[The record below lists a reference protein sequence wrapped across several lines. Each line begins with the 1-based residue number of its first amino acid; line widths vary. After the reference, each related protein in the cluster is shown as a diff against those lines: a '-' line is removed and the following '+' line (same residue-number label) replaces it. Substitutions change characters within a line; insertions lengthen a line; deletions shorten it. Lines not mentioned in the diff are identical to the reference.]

1 MEKETERISKSLAI
15 VERQIVELKDSG
27 NKTALDIL
35 RKKEA
40 RLKEELK
47 GTQMTTNALAK
58 NLLAQRKN
66 IKGLSKIEF
75 NDLIRRLSKRPEYS
89 FLKTMPKDQIKN
101 DLQVTAKPV
110 GWRFKGRGNYDKPT
124 AKQIVAGK
132 KSGRVYNERRPLRSD
147 VSQVV
152 KLKDGGNISEKNY
165 YIQNNIGKAK
175 YTISYF
181 DGKTLNND
189 GSPFYG
195 IKIFKNKVAFMRGI
209 RDFEE
214 QGYKPKYSLEQG
226 GNVDLFQDYNNIPKN
241 VSLILEKNTAEFGDE
256 FGAMDFEDTKKM
268 QKEVEA
274 KGYTFDY
281 DMDGSIYGLRPINVP
296 LNHLEGYE
304 DEYAEGGNI
313 DDYISKNKFLH
324 NPIDEKEVLESATFK
339 VSRIKNG
346 KSSAN
351 LESIK
356 EDLNE
361 AKMNLYRLDIG
372 TLKPA
377 RIIGTGYRGNTRKMA
392 NTWLLKQIAINE
404 KTIELLKEPTANK
417 STSSSSIELYIK
429 TIAEKTATRP
439 LAVKKFVEYHKL
451 TDTQVLNLMQGIG
464 MGTIKGSDFASAI
477 VGDKVSEKAIVKFA
491 KSSEAFKTPKTITAS
506 AIKDA
511 SYISNRDIVS
521 LTIKKGSDTITING
535 NDILDGVYLKNT
547 TTMSAPKESASDI
560 VLKIITK
567 TKELD
572 KKVPF
577 WGNLKEKMTIVTA
590 SRVQKL
596 LDAGYDTKEIM
607 LIYLGINSVYDV
619 TIDNEFSYNAISGL
633 FDYEISY
640 IEEAI
645 EDYVELANLNQYE
658 LGLKYPELDWSK
670 IIEKYKISKTPK
682 KAFEKK
688 STRGNE
694 EVRYVYATYQG
705 DDVVVSTSVDRER
718 WISGKKEAKD
728 SYYSK
733 TPITDGNFKNGYWGI
748 TSSKKEIIMDI
759 LSMIVGQSTNY
770 YVKDIAVFRNN
781 LGGAH
786 AETLIENKIKFEQGG
801 NINNLKVGSK
811 VGFLRPNTGRY
822 EYAEILSINGD
833 DVNMVVRNSKN
844 KNWDNYFTEKLSRIE
859 KFSKMGSEDWS
870 DNRKLM
876 KLKFEQ
882 GGNIG
887 RTISFMDW
895 KGNVRKGVIT
905 EKLKRGYEV
914 LTSDGVALVEDSE
927 IIE

>member
-152 KLKDGGNISEKNY
+152 KLKDGGNVDNWVNYDKNHLINTETGMIVLKQTNLKDIQPKDIKGYERLEEGGNISEKNY

-181 DGKTLNND
+181 DGKTLNSD

-209 RDFEE
+209 RDLKE
-214 QGYKPKYSLEQG
+214 QGYKSKYKEG

-241 VSLILEKNTAEFGDE
+241 VSLILEKNTTEFGDE
-256 FGAMDFEDTKKM
+256 FGAMDFEDIKKM

-296 LNHLEGYE
+296 LNQIEGYE
-304 DEYAEGGNI
+304 DEYKDGGNI
-313 DDYISKNKFLH
+313 KNKKTILDLQIEEIAQLTNT
-324 NPIDEKEVLESATFK
+324 NPIAIKKFLEQNSLT
-339 VSRIKNG
+339 
-346 KSSAN
+346 
-351 LESIK
+351 E
-356 EDLNE
+356 
-361 AKMNLYRLDIG
+361 
-372 TLKPA
+372 
-377 RIIGTGYRGNTRKMA
+377 
-392 NTWLLKQIAINE
+392 KQIMAI
-404 KTIELLKEPTANK
+404 TIGLGRKQ
-417 STSSSSIELYIK
+417 IK
-429 TIAEKTATRP
+429 P
-439 LAVKKFVEYHKL
+439 F
-451 TDTQVLNLMQGIG
+451 DFLN
-464 MGTIKGSDFASAI
+464 AI
-477 VGDKVSEKAIVKFA
+477 VGGKSYEKAIIKFA
-491 KSSEAFKTPKTITAS
+491 KSNEAFKNPEMSIQERVNRDVKLYIELNMKAEGSFSANVRMAQLVIASLSDANFHDRAYEFAKLIDPKLSSKEQFYKSDLMNPSPSDFEIATHIAELS
-506 AIKDA
+506 DYEFVAIVEAYEYFLKDKNFIKESIALKQLLNPKSSSSKGLNKTSNLLKDA

-521 LTIKKGSDTITING
+521 LTIKKGSDTIKING
-535 NDILDGVYLKNT
+535 NDILDGVYLKNS
-547 TTMSAPKESASDI
+547 TTMSVPKESASDI

-567 TKELD
+567 AKELD

-619 TIDNEFSYNAISGL
+619 NIDNEFSYNAISGL

-682 KAFEKK
+682 NAFEKK

-705 DDVVVSTSVDRER
+705 DDVVVSTSVDRQR
-718 WISGKKEAKD
+718 WISGKKQPKD

-748 TSSKKEIIMDI
+748 TSSKKEVIMDI
-759 LSMIVGQSTNY
+759 LSMIVSQSTNF

-786 AETLIENKIKFEQGG
+786 AETLIENKI
-801 NINNLKVGSK
+801 
-811 VGFLRPNTGRY
+811 
-822 EYAEILSINGD
+822 
-833 DVNMVVRNSKN
+833 
-844 KNWDNYFTEKLSRIE
+844 
-859 KFSKMGSEDWS
+859 
-870 DNRKLM
+870 
-876 KLKFEQ
+876 KFEQ

>member
-66 IKGLSKIEF
+66 IKGLSKLEF

-152 KLKDGGNISEKNY
+152 RLKEGGNVSEKNY
-165 YIQNNIGKAK
+165 YIQNNVGKAK

-209 RDFEE
+209 RDLEE
-214 QGYKPKYSLEQG
+214 QGYKSKYKDG
-226 GNVDLFQDYNNIPKN
+226 GK
-241 VSLILEKNTAEFGDE
+241 
-256 FGAMDFEDTKKM
+256 MDVKPYQFSKDGKTIMINGTQSDIKKM
-268 QKEVEA
+268 YLDYVNNFITISAFADHYDISDKQAENIIS
-274 KGYTFDY
+274 KGRELSKSSGTYKD
-281 DMDGSIYGLRPINVP
+281 
-296 LNHLEGYE
+296 
-304 DEYAEGGNI
+304 GGNI

-324 NPIDEKEVLESATFK
+324 NPIDEKEVFEMATFK
-339 VSRIKNG
+339 VSGIKNG
-346 KSSAN
+346 KSSAT
-351 LESIK
+351 LESFK

-377 RIIGTGYRGNTRKMA
+377 RIIGTGYRGNTRKLA
-392 NTWLLKQIAINE
+392 NTWLLKQIAVY
-404 KTIELLKEPTANK
+404 KKAIELLEKPTASSVTNSG
-417 STSSSSIELYIK
+417 STSNELYIN

-451 TDTQVLNLMQGIG
+451 TDAQVLNLMQGIG
-464 MGTIKGSDFASAI
+464 MGTIKGFDFVSAI
-477 VGDKVSEKAIVKFA
+477 LGDKVSEKAILKFA
-491 KSSEAFKTPKTITAS
+491 KSKEAFKTPKRITANTL
-506 AIKDA
+506 KDA

-535 NDILDGVYLKNT
+535 NDILDGVYLKNN

-567 TKELD
+567 AKELD

-590 SRVQKL
+590 PRVQKL

-607 LIYLGINSVYDV
+607 IIYLGINSVYDV

-733 TPITDGNFKNGYWGI
+733 APITDGNFKNGYWGI
-748 TSSKKEIIMDI
+748 TSSKKEVIMDI
-759 LSMIVGQSTNY
+759 LSMIVSQSTNY

-786 AETLIENKIKFEQGG
+786 AETLIENKI
-801 NINNLKVGSK
+801 
-811 VGFLRPNTGRY
+811 
-822 EYAEILSINGD
+822 
-833 DVNMVVRNSKN
+833 
-844 KNWDNYFTEKLSRIE
+844 
-859 KFSKMGSEDWS
+859 
-870 DNRKLM
+870 
-876 KLKFEQ
+876 KFEQ